1 MGLAREQPL
10 TRRNALMAGLS
21 ALAGACTPSLSTF
34 DALTPK
40 DGGARRVLRD
50 GAFGPDVRQRLDV
63 YAQNR
68 TAPAAL
74 LPVIVFCYGGS
85 WASGEKNDYQ
95 FLGQALASR
104 GFVAA
109 IPNYRLTPN
118 VAFPAFVDD
127 CALAVK
133 WVSDN
138 IAAHGGDPNRIV
150 LMGHS
155 AGAYNAIMVALDQRY
170 LRAVGAD
177 ARAIRGF
184 AGMAGPY
191 DFFPFDVAS
200 TRNAFGQAADP
211 QATQPIRF
219 ARADG
224 PPLMLLWGD
233 RDTTVARRSITN
245 MERAA
250 RAAGEPVEAKIYPR
264 VDHVGIMLALSLPFR
279 GNAPVLRDITEFA
292 RRVTA

>member
-1 MGLAREQPL
+1 M

-21 ALAGACTPSLSTF
+21 ALAAACTPSLSTF
-34 DALTPK
+34 DTLTPK
-40 DGGARRVLRD
+40 DGGARRMLRD
-50 GAFGPDVRQRLDV
+50 GAFGLDPRQRLDV
-63 YAQNR
+63 YAPNAGAR
-68 TAPAAL
+68 GGP

-85 WASGEKNDYQ
+85 WMSGEKNDYQ

-104 GFVAA
+104 GFVAV
-109 IPNYRLTPN
+109 IPNYRLTPA
-118 VAFPAFVDD
+118 VAFPAFVED
-127 CALAVK
+127 CALTVK

-138 IAAHGGDPNRIV
+138 IAALGGDPNRIV
-150 LMGHS
+150 LSGHS

-170 LRAVGAD
+170 LRAVGVD

-191 DFFPFDVAS
+191 DFLPFDVAS
-200 TRNAFGQAADP
+200 TRAAFGHAPDP
-211 QATQPIRF
+211 QATQPIGF

-224 PPLMLLWGD
+224 PPLLLLWGD
-233 RDTTVARRSITN
+233 RDTTVARRSIAN

-250 RAAGEPVEAKIYPR
+250 RAAGEQVEAKIYPR
-264 VDHVGIMLALSLPFR
+264 VDHVGIMLALSVPFR
-279 GNAPVLRDITEFA
+279 GNAPVLRDVAEFA